1 MSIIRSCFSDNI
13 VVSVEGCLG
22 ERVSTYGLVRLQVY
36 FVNRKFKVMIYKMST
51 EFPR

>member
-22 ERVSTYGLVRLQVY
+22 ETVSTYRLVRLQVY
-36 FVNRKFKVMIYKMST
+36 FVNRKLKVMIYKMST